1 MATYNPN
8 FQRRPDPAPRLH
20 PKKVRSGI
28 KLPEGVGGVLPWSSS
43 WAAQRWIRIVESV
56 DDGQNLVEGLNYA
69 KLGQTKTLSADAGGI
84 TASIQGRADRP
95 YTVSI
100 GFETFGDEQW
110 HKIIKA
116 MSEGAVYSAKLLSG
130 ELPTNID
137 DLFIP
142 LALKLFPTEVGELK
156 VTCTCRKI
164 WAAVAA
170 QSQQFDPSAAQPGAE
185 GSPSSEQPADETL
198 TGSDQPS
205 AVQSAPVPSSPVPP
219 PAATTPT
226 PPPPAEDP
234 DRGDRWCKHACC
246 AAYLFAERLTTD
258 PFLMFRL
265 RGMPGVEL
273 LDRLRHMRSVGQ
285 QGAGLYVGRV
295 PGVSDVESPELETM
309 VETFWDMGPQLAELD
324 MTIAAPPITHP
335 LLRRLGPSP
344 FGTSTFPLVG
354 LLASCYDSISADT
367 LKRAEEFAERDE
379 TLDGEIPPDEKSAD
393 DPADDDRDPQS

>member
-1 MATYNPN
+1 VATYNPN

-28 KLPEGVGGVLPWSSS
+28 KLTEGVGGVLPWSSS

-69 KLGQTKTLSADAGGI
+69 KIGQTKTLTADGGGI
-84 TASIQGRADRP
+84 SASIQGRSDRP

-142 LALKLFPTEVGELK
+142 LGLKLFPTEVSELK
-156 VTCTCRKI
+156 VSCTCRKI
-164 WAAVAA
+164 WAAATAHLQQQGQPPATGGPEDAA
-170 QSQQFDPSAAQPGAE
+170 PGDQGAATDPPAPSA
-185 GSPSSEQPADETL
+185 
-198 TGSDQPS
+198 
-205 AVQSAPVPSSPVPP
+205 PP
-219 PAATTPT
+219 
-226 PPPPAEDP
+226 PPPPAPPVPAAAAAAESDS
-234 DRGDRWCKHACC
+234 GDRWCKHACC

-295 PGVSDVESPELETM
+295 PGVSDIESPELDAV
-309 VETFWDMGPQLAELD
+309 VETFWEMGPQLAELD

-367 LKRAEEFAERDE
+367 LKRAEEFASGDE
-379 TLDGEIPPDEKSAD
+379 TLSGDGEDSSESAG
-393 DPADDDRDPQS
+393 DDDHPEG

>member
-1 MATYNPN
+1 LATYNPN

-28 KLPEGVGGVLPWSSS
+28 KLTEGVGGVLPWSTS
-43 WAAQRWIRIVESV
+43 WAAQRWIRLIESV
-56 DDGQNLVEGLNYA
+56 DDGQNLVEGLNYG
-69 KLGQTKTLSADAGGI
+69 KLGQTKLLSADSGGI

-95 YTVSI
+95 YAVSI
-100 GFETFGDEQW
+100 EFETFGDEQW
-110 HKIIKA
+110 HRIIKA

-142 LALKLFPTEVGELK
+142 LGLKLFPNEVSELK
-156 VTCTCRKI
+156 VTCTCRRV
-164 WAAVAA
+164 WAAAA
-170 QSQQFDPSAAQPGAE
+170 ASAAAYQQQVLANAAANPQAE
-185 GSPSSEQPADETL
+185 TKPAAET
-198 TGSDQPS
+198 TPPVEV
-205 AVQSAPVPSSPVPP
+205 APPVPVVI
-219 PAATTPT
+219 PT
-226 PPPPAEDP
+226 EEELS
-234 DRGDRWCKHACC
+234 RTDRWCKHACC

-265 RGMPGVEL
+265 RGMAGVEL

-295 PGVSDVESPELETM
+295 PGVSDIESAELDASLDTY
-309 VETFWDMGPQLAELD
+309 WDMGPQIADLD

-344 FGTSTFPLVG
+344 FGNSTFPLVG
-354 LLASCYDSISADT
+354 LLASCYDTISADT
-367 LKRAEEFAERDE
+367 LKRAEDASNAS
-379 TLDGEIPPDEKSAD
+379 DEKSDTLDTTPD
-393 DPADDDRDPQS
+393 DEDAED